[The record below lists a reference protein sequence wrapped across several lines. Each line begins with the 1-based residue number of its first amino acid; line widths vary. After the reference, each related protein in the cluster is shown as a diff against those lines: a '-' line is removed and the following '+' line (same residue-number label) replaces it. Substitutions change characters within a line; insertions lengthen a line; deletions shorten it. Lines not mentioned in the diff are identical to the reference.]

1 MDGSCTQPRHL
12 QLWQIFYV
20 VSQSSNT
27 DPYLTERA
35 FLSTGQSCSPRSII
49 LFFNLSSCTL
59 VVHVDMV
66 WGGVCTQHAVIKSS
80 LPCLTSPPPPTFSS
94 LWSSQ
99 LSSQLHPFLPKR
111 PCLRKSLGAFL
122 CPLMSLETVPSG
134 ATHLGADGNFSVL

>member
-12 QLWQIFYV
+12 QLCPTFYV

-27 DPYLTERA
+27 DLYLTEQA
-35 FLSTGQSCSPRSII
+35 LLSTGQSCSPRSII

-59 VVHVDMV
+59 VVRVDMV
-66 WGGVCTQHAVIKSS
+66 WGGACTQHAVIKPS
-80 LPCLTSPPPPTFSS
+80 LPCLTSPCPFSS

-111 PCLRKSLGAFL
+111 PRLRKSLGVFL
-122 CPLMSLETVPSG
+122 CLLMPLDTVPSG
-134 ATHLGADGNFSVL
+134 ATHFGADGNFSVL